1 MVRGSHS
8 LSRLCNAPGWVLR
21 PMMLLSK
28 NGTLSCLAALWK
40 RTKKSKSVNVNDDEE
55 LPEEVVLE
63 SVPDELLITSVD
75 QI

>member
-1 MVRGSHS
+1 
-8 LSRLCNAPGWVLR
+8 
-21 PMMLLSK
+21 MMLLSK